1 MKTLLV
7 LRHAK
12 SDWSTPDL
20 ADHDRPLNK
29 RGERDAPRMGRL
41 VRDEHLVPD
50 LILTSTAK
58 RTRQT
63 VGALVA
69 AAGYA
74 GDVKATRALYG
85 AGPEAYVH
93 VLRGVPDQYQRVMVV
108 GHNPGVEALVE
119 QLTGSA
125 TRLPTAALA
134 HLVLPV
140 THWRDLDGKTQ
151 GEMRGVWR
159 PRELS

>member
-12 SDWSTPDL
+12 SDWSDARL

-29 RGERDAPRMGRL
+29 RGARDAPRMGRL
-41 VRDEHLVPD
+41 VRDERLIPD
-50 LILTSTAK
+50 LILTSTAM

-63 VGALVA
+63 VEALVVA
-69 AAGYA
+69 TGYA
-74 GDVKATRALYG
+74 GDVDARPDLYG
-85 AGPEAYVH
+85 AGPEACVQA
-93 VLRGVPDQYQRVMVV
+93 LRGVPDRYQRVMVV

-134 HLVLPV
+134 QIVLPL
-140 THWRDLDGKTQ
+140 THWRDLDEHTR
-151 GEMRGVWR
+151 GELQGVWR